1 MLISFEGLPGSGKTT
16 QSRLLAKRLA
26 SEDVPVTY
34 LPDLAAPAPGCLGAL
49 YEMFASSG
57 DPFRRHGDVFTDTYL
72 AAAIRADIVAT
83 RIEPA
88 LLQRHVVIEDRGA
101 HTMCS
106 YSLATILRHHEWDTS
121 AAVAWLTTVGVIA
134 GRGPDAVIRLRLP
147 VPDCADRAARRG
159 TPAWN
164 AEQLSFLGHVEQ
176 AYQELEARD
185 PRICRIDAQGLSGAA
200 VHELVAAA
208 LAGHPLLPGPGRPD
222 QATRHDTWA

>member
-16 QSRLLAKRLA
+16 QSRLLAERLA
-26 SEDVPVTY
+26 SEDVPVTC
-34 LPDLAAPAPGCLGAL
+34 LPDLATLAPGGLGAL
-49 YEMFASSG
+49 YEMFSSSG
-57 DPFRRHGDVFTDTYL
+57 DPFLRHGDVFTDTYL

-121 AAVAWLTTVGVIA
+121 AAVAWLTTVCAIA

-147 VPDCADRAARRG
+147 VHDCADRAARRG
-159 TPAWN
+159 SPAWN

-185 PRICRIDAQGLSGAA
+185 PRISRIDALGLSGAA
-200 VHELVAAA
+200 VHELVTAA
-208 LAGHPLLPGPGRPD
+208 LIGHPLLPGPGRPD
-222 QATRHDTWA
+222 QAIRRGTGA